1 LKQSSIA
8 LVALLA
14 VAAIAA
20 VPASGAPHQ
29 TPKRGG
35 TVVVG
40 LEREPACLNRAVGRC
55 YGTNAF
61 IMITDKVY
69 PPAFLLAPDLTRR
82 PELVSHVD
90 FTRRAPFVLRYHI
103 RPEARWSDGVP
114 VTARDFVFTLRM
126 IRQHG
131 HGGLRELHSVLRSV
145 RIVDRKTLRVVLR
158 PRIAGWREL
167 FPNVLPWHALRGE
180 DFSRVWTEGID
191 NPKTGR
197 PIGSGP
203 FLVEEWERGKQL
215 TLVRNPNYW
224 GRRTSRLDRVVVRFC
239 DDCTAAEQIG
249 ALARR
254 DVDLGLL
261 LATEV
266 QRLRQ
271 VLARATIR
279 PNRFFF
285 WEHLA
290 LNLGSRGHPA
300 LDRKLVRRAIAYAID
315 RDAIARDLFSPIDPR
330 YEASNSAVLLNADRR
345 YVPNWKRYA
354 YDPAQSRRLLA
365 QAGCT
370 RSAADP
376 IFSCAGEPL
385 ALELVVA
392 SDVPHR
398 ARAVELMRQQLRSA
412 GIDLRPSFIPNSVLI
427 PQIIPT
433 GAFDIAYFG
442 FVGTFSTGHKLIYG
456 CGASRNFTGYC
467 QRLVTRD
474 LDSADR
480 ILDDRQRGTVLNRV
494 DRQLARDVPVIPMY
508 QTLAALVL
516 RRDVRNVVPSP
527 DIFMW
532 NAEDWWL
539 DD

>member
-1 LKQSSIA
+1 MIRPALTAAIA
-8 LVALLA
+8 LSLLA
-14 VAAIAA
+14 V
-20 VPASGAPHQ
+20 SGADGAPAQ

-35 TVVVG
+35 TVVIG

-82 PELVSHVD
+82 PALVSHVD
-90 FTRRAPFVLRYHI
+90 FTRRAPFVLTYHI
-103 RPEARWSDGVP
+103 RPEARWSDGIP
-114 VTARDFVFTLRM
+114 ITARDFDFTFRM
-126 IRQHG
+126 IRQHEG
-131 HGGLRELHSVLRSV
+131 PFRELHSVVRSV

-158 PRIAGWREL
+158 PRFAGWREL

-180 DFSRVWTEGID
+180 DVSRVWAEGID

-224 GRRTSRLDRVVVRFC
+224 GRRTSRLDRIVVRFC
-239 DDCTAAEQIG
+239 DDCTAAEQID

-254 DVDLGLL
+254 DVDLGVL
-261 LATEV
+261 LATDV
-266 QRLRQ
+266 RRLRQ
-271 VLARATIR
+271 VVAGATIR

-290 LNLGSRGHPA
+290 LNLGPRGHPA
-300 LDRKLVRRAIAYAID
+300 LDSKLVRRAIAYAID
-315 RDAIARDLFSPIDPR
+315 RNAIARDLFSPIDRR
-330 YEASNSAVLLNADRR
+330 YEASNSAVFLNADRR
-345 YVPNWKRYA
+345 YVPNWKRYS

-370 RSAADP
+370 RSVADP

-385 ALELVVA
+385 TLELVVA
-392 SDVPHR
+392 SGLAHR
-398 ARAVELMRQQLRSA
+398 ARAVELMRQQLRNA
-412 GIDLRPSFIPNSVLI
+412 GIDLRPSFVPARVLSS
-427 PQIIPT
+427 QILPAR
-433 GAFDIAYFG
+433 AFDVVYFG
-442 FVGTFSTGHKLIYG
+442 WVGTFSTGHKLKYG
-456 CGASRNFTGYC
+456 CGASDNYTGYC

-539 DD
+539 AR